1 MERTEVRCHPRGA
14 KTPHRQ
20 VKANQMTKK
29 WEIKV
34 IIEDLKSGNFV
45 SMEESLD
52 VVNKETSQGYLEI
65 E

>member
-1 MERTEVRCHPRGA
+1 MGNKRYPF
-14 KTPHRQ
+14 
-20 VKANQMTKK
+20 
-29 WEIKV
+29 
-34 IIEDLKSGNFV
+34 EDLKSGNFV